1 MIPGGAGVAAASRL
15 EAFRSRIQ
23 ASDRYPRTL
32 LVTCLL
38 GMFCT
43 TFTVTILTVSINVV
57 ADDLNS
63 TPAVIAW
70 VVTAPMLVQAVAM
83 PILGRIGD
91 MRGHRRVYLVGFSL
105 TIVFSILT
113 AAAWSPLSLIVF
125 RCLAQLAGTATVP
138 ASFAMLFRA
147 FPPEQ
152 RVRASAW
159 ASGTLS
165 GASVTGLAIGGVVID
180 NVGWRPLFL
189 IQAGLAAAALVPAF
203 LVLAKDVHRVKVR
216 LDRAG
221 ALALAVSAFA
231 LSFGAN
237 RAAAWGLHPVVIGLA
252 VLLPFALW
260 ALVRIERRAEAP
272 VIPLGLLE
280 LRDIRAAG
288 AASFFMNGAHMS
300 SFLVTP
306 LLLLTVFGYSAT
318 ATSLLT
324 LARTLSISLSAPI
337 ASRIGMRIGERQLA
351 VVAATVMSAGMAALG
366 VGAGTELI
374 AVVLLS
380 MVLSGFAFGHGQPS
394 MLTLAGNA
402 VESEHFGLVT
412 SLQQTAGQIGAVT
425 AMGAAAAII
434 GDSTASGP
442 FAFAYGMAA
451 VLALVAAG
459 AASTAG
465 RRVRRPVSP
474 AAATSPAGPT
484 AAVAGAVVG
493 EGSGGRREDAARS
506 GDAGPAR

>member
-1 MIPGGAGVAAASRL
+1 MPQGDGPVARL
-15 EAFRSRIQ
+15 QRRLQ
-23 ASDRYPRTL
+23 TSDRYPQIL

-57 ADDLNS
+57 ADDLDS

-91 MRGHRRVYLVGFSL
+91 MRGHRRVYLVGFAL
-105 TIVFSILT
+105 TIVFSLLT

-180 NVGWRPLFL
+180 NVGWRPLFV
-189 IQAGLAAAALVPAF
+189 IQAGLALAALVPAF
-203 LVLAKDVHRVKVR
+203 LVLARDVHRVRVP

-221 ALALAVSAFA
+221 AVALAVSAFA

-237 RAAAWGLHPVVIGLA
+237 RAAAWGLHPVVLALAA
-252 VLLPFALW
+252 VLPVAVW
-260 ALVRIERRAEAP
+260 WLVRIERRAEAP
-272 VIPLGLLE
+272 IIPLGLLA
-280 LRDIRAAG
+280 LRDIRSAG
-288 AASFFMNGAHMS
+288 GTSFLMNGAHMS

-324 LARTLSISLSAPI
+324 LARTLSISLSAPV
-337 ASRIGMRIGERQLA
+337 ASRIGMRIGERRLA
-351 VVAATVMSAGMAALG
+351 VVATLVMAAGMVALG
-366 VGAGTELI
+366 VGAGTQSI
-374 AVVLLS
+374 VLVLAS
-380 MVLSGFAFGHGQPS
+380 MVVTGFAFGHAQPS
-394 MLTLAGNA
+394 VITIAGNA
-402 VESEHFGLVT
+402 VEAEHFGLVT

-434 GDSTASGP
+434 GDGGGPGTFATA
-442 FAFAYGMAA
+442 FGMAA
-451 VLALVAAG
+451 LLALGGALVA
-459 AASTAG
+459 STARG
-465 RRVRRPVSP
+465 RPAGSRPDVPVGVGGP
-474 AAATSPAGPT
+474 AATATV
-484 AAVAGAVVG
+484 AAAA
-493 EGSGGRREDAARS
+493 EEAREAPQR
-506 GDAGPAR
+506 PQR